1 MSTGNEREMLRR
13 ALQLADGIEPAPDG
27 LQRIQARL
35 RPPRPLAIAWAEAAW
50 TFLRMRVPATFEA
63 FVELLGNLA
72 RLAWAGLGSVVS
84 LAWERFGPSR
94 GASAG
99 RARTLGWLRPAA
111 ALGVTVFIVAAGT
124 YIAIDTQQ
132 GISPSASNAVHST
145 GNGGGAG
152 GGAGGNGGG
161 TNAQGQSSLG
171 SGGGAGAKP
180 KATCRPAEPS
190 GAAPSASGSTG
201 QIQGSSPSAS
211 PTDTVSPS
219 PTATDSS
226 TATPGATSTG
236 QSGLSTTG
244 ANVPAVG
251 SSSSSPAVAALTS
264 RSVRTHSSAA
274 SSSLPICGKKRV
286 PHNTPGP
293 TPAVF
298 SFGKLDD
305 SP

>member
-1 MSTGNEREMLRR
+1 MSTVNEREMLRR
-13 ALQLADGIEPAPDG
+13 ALKLADGIEPRADG

-35 RPPRPLAIAWAEAAW
+35 RPPRPLPIAWAEAAW
-50 TFLRMRVPATFEA
+50 TFLLMRVPAAFEE
-63 FVELLGNLA
+63 FVELL
-72 RLAWAGLGSVVS
+72 RSVAS

-94 GASAG
+94 GASAA
-99 RARTLGWLRPAA
+99 RASRTLGWLRPAA

-132 GISPSASNAVHST
+132 GISPSASNAVRST
-145 GNGGGAG
+145 
-152 GGAGGNGGG
+152 
-161 TNAQGQSSLG
+161 G
-171 SGGGAGAKP
+171 SGGGGGGGSQGNGRGTNAHGQSTLGSRGSTGPKAKP
-180 KATCRPAEPS
+180 TCRPAKSS

-211 PTDTVSPS
+211 PTDSSGVSPS

-226 TATPGATSTG
+226 TTTPGATNTG
-236 QSGLSTTG
+236 QASMSTTG
-244 ANVPAVG
+244 TDVPAVG

-264 RSVRTHSSAA
+264 RSVVAHSSVA

-286 PHNTPGP
+286 PRNSPGP

-298 SFGKLDD
+298 SYGKLGDG
-305 SP
+305 P